1 MKHYLG
7 PQGVVSPCII
17 LVGMCDV
24 FRVFRP
30 SFANGYLHQIT
41 VILFAVVKMI
51 KTFNEYRVETFVK
64 ISLRPTRTTPLTQ
77 IQIYRPTQDPYETCA
92 RNNSRAMHIIQLLL
106 QPPAAQ

>member
-7 PQGVVSPCII
+7 PQGVVPPCII

-51 KTFNEYRVETFVK
+51 KTFNEYRVETFLK
-64 ISLRPTRTTPLTQ
+64 ISLKDLLAPPPYPKFRFIDPPKT
-77 IQIYRPTQDPYETCA
+77 PYETCA

-106 QPPAAQ
+106 QPPSA